1 MCKFIHEPEA
11 QSDQVSLEV
20 KAAGGKLLAKVLP
33 PTDSASAISF
43 DDVPLLRAVKM
54 AKLMADHL
62 STDVVIIDPLGIWHE
77 WLVDWA
83 CETKSDRVPAS
94 AAAGISAAL

>member
-20 KAAGGKLLAKVLP
+20 TAAGGKLLAKVLP
-33 PTDSASAISF
+33 PADAGSTISF

-62 STDVVIIDPLGIWHE
+62 STDVVIIDRLGIWHE

-83 CETKSDRVPAS
+83 CELPQERIPAS
-94 AAAGISAAL
+94 AAAGTPAAL